1 MPDFSLEQKLGG
13 IVIGIDE
20 AGRGPWAG
28 PVVAA
33 AALLDQE
40 NLSPFL
46 RNGLADSKTL
56 TRRRRE
62 ALYEA
67 LRREASFGVGAASVD
82 EIDRYNILVAT
93 FRAMA
98 RAVRALGIRP
108 DVVLVDG
115 NRAPPLPCPVTT
127 VVRGDSSSL
136 SIAAASI
143 VAKVMRDKLMGALG
157 RRYPG
162 FGWERNAGYG
172 TREHQAALGRLGPT
186 RHHRRSFAPVALH
199 LVVSGPE
206 DSRYM
211 SP

>member
-1 MPDFSLEQKLGG
+1 MGG
-13 IVIGIDE
+13 VVIGIDE

-33 AALLDQE
+33 AALLDRDR
-40 NLSPFL
+40 LSPFL

-56 TRRRRE
+56 TRARRA

-67 LRREASFGVGAASVD
+67 LCREASFGIGAASVD
-82 EIDRYNILVAT
+82 EIDHYNVLVAT

-108 DVVLVDG
+108 DMALVDG
-115 NRAPPLPCPVTT
+115 NRAPPLSCPVTT

-143 VAKVMRDKLMGALG
+143 IAKVTRDRLMDALG
-157 RRYPG
+157 QRYPG

-172 TREHQAALGRLGPT
+172 TQEHQAALGRLGPT

-199 LVVSGPE
+199 LVVSGPD
-206 DSRYM
+206 DSRYA